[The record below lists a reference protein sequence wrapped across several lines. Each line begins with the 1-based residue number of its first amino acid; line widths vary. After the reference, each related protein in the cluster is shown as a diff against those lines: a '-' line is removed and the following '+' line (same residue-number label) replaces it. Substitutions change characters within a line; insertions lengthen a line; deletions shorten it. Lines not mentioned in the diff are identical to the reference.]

1 MFASRAA
8 PFSLIAESPFS
19 SLGEICGG
27 KNGENLGF
35 SLLGSHAVSANS
47 AAVNSLF
54 PKTL

>member
-27 KNGENLGF
+27 KNGEKMGF